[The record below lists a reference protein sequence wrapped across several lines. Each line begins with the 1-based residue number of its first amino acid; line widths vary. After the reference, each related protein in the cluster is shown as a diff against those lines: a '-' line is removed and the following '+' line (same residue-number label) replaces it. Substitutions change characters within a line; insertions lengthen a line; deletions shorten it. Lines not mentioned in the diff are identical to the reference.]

1 MSRRIAEHGFDAA
14 APPIAGQLQLMSSAH
29 RHSHAAQAAIS
40 AMNRALLMMRE
51 PIACR
56 SAARDDRARRKMPA
70 RK

>member
-1 MSRRIAEHGFDAA
+1 MSRRLAEHGFDAA
-14 APPIAGQLQLMSSAH
+14 APPIVGQLMSSAY

-56 SAARDDRARRKMPA
+56 SAARDDRAPRKMPA